1 MQITSPCKGLITLSF
16 PAPEVTTL
24 RLTVVQREGGKKS
37 NQDQELYIL
46 IKDGTGEGNAI
57 LQVQTL
63 KKQHVM

>member
-1 MQITSPCKGLITLSF
+1 M
-16 PAPEVTTL
+16 
-24 RLTVVQREGGKKS
+24 VQREGGEKS